1 MINFRLNPKF
11 KNLSNEQLDSLNK
24 KLIKNL
30 NKTGKI
36 YLSHTIINGIYS
48 IRMPIAS
55 TTINKTNIKKS
66 WELIKSV
73 SNDIIK

>member
-11 KNLSNEQLDSLNK
+11 KNLSNKQLDSLNK

-30 NKTGKI
+30 NDTGKI
-36 YLSHTIINGIYS
+36 YLSHTVINNIYS

-55 TTINKTNIKKS
+55 TSINKKNIVKS
-66 WELIKSV
+66 WELIKNI